1 MEEYL
6 QYMKT
11 LRSQI
16 NDVEDQAANTSA
28 QEQIHLS
35 TIQTM
40 QNDLLSAKSETKQ
53 LGEDTEKMLRIKGQI
68 CSQIIAKQRK
78 IASLESDSSTLTQ
91 NKKAE
96 VGRKDKIAHQLIFKI
111 TPLMFLSLP
120 KDPGAYSTGK
130 YELRFQTDRK
140 EVTYIHIIDQHMSSG
155 NDTTALKLQQDNLI
169 SSVHVDIA
177 LTTPRWSSVFLPN
190 YSNNRTGSNLRKST
204 DKSKSMVWY
213 FATSSMLFF
222 DKTNTEVKNNHD
234 EQMTESEGTFSV
246 ENHLIR
252 EHENNEAVNDLIVKL
267 DSAKAKLDGIAQR
280 KAKLVTDNGK
290 IKVSIEQAKH
300 RTSNFKPELL
310 ALSIMTLEE
319 EYKALLSDKDGETE
333 YLCSLQNQAGN
344 SMILSPT
351 FKSKASIIKA
361 S

>member
-53 LGEDTEKMLRIKGQI
+53 LGEDTEKMLRVKGQI

-91 NKKAE
+91 TLE
-96 VGRKDKIAHQLIFKI
+96 LIQQEN
-111 TPLMFLSLP
+111 MSL
-120 KDPGAYSTGK
+120 GS
-130 YELRFQTDRK
+130 
-140 EVTYIHIIDQHMSSG
+140 
-155 NDTTALKLQQDNLI
+155 KL
-169 SSVHVDIA
+169 
-177 LTTPRWSSVFLPN
+177 TEK
-190 YSNNRTGSNLRKST
+190 RTGSNLGKST
-204 DKSKSMVWY
+204 EKSKSMVWY

-222 DKTNTEVKNNHD
+222 DKTNTELIVIMLFEMLMIRDLQVKNNHD

-246 ENHLIR
+246 ENHLIK

-280 KAKLVTDNGK
+280 KAKFVTDNGK

-333 YLCSLQNQAGN
+333 YLCSMQYK
-344 SMILSPT
+344 I
-351 FKSKASIIKA
+351 
-361 S
+361 